1 MPLIY
6 MVIPVAIQ
14 VRKRVFLRRFIL
26 IMPSFYQDRLGTN
39 IGTAALKKERREH
52 VYVFLYRLLQSARW
66 GPLSPRPSLRYVHYV
81 QLLLLLLLLLL
92 P

>member
-39 IGTAALKKERREH
+39 IGTAALKKRKKGTR
-52 VYVFLYRLLQSARW
+52 VRFLI
-66 GPLSPRPSLRYVHYV
+66 
-81 QLLLLLLLLLL
+81 
-92 P
+92 